1 MESSDIHVNPD
12 RLRAIAEELSMFS
25 NDIRTE
31 LTLLSNELAKLGR
44 TWQDEEYTKFK
55 NAIQPLHRILEQ
67 FHQEITRSKPDM
79 LADAEAIRA
88 YQKLKAP

>member
-1 MESSDIHVNPD
+1 MPASDIHVDPD

-31 LTLLSNELAKLGR
+31 LTLLSGELAKLGR
-44 TWQDEEYTKFK
+44 SWQDEEYKKFK
-55 NAIQPLHRILEQ
+55 NAIQPLNRILER
-67 FHQEITRSKPDM
+67 FHEEITRSKPSM

-88 YQKLKAP
+88 YQKLQAP

>member
-1 MESSDIHVNPD
+1 MTSPDIHVDPD

-31 LTLLSNELAKLGR
+31 LTLLNNELAKLGR
-44 TWQDEEYTKFK
+44 SWQDEEYTKFR
-55 NAIQPLHRILEQ
+55 NAIQPLYRILEQ
-67 FHQEITRSKPDM
+67 FHEEITRSKPGM

-88 YQKLKAP
+88 YQKLQGP

>member
-1 MESSDIHVNPD
+1 MATSEIHVNPD

-25 NDIRTE
+25 NDIKAE
-31 LTLLSNELAKLGR
+31 LILLSNELAKLGR
-44 TWQDEEYTKFK
+44 SWQDDEYKKFK

-67 FHQEITRSKPDM
+67 FHEEIVRSKPDM

-88 YQKLKAP
+88 YQKLQAP

>member
-1 MESSDIHVNPD
+1 MASPDIHVDPD

-31 LTLLSNELAKLGR
+31 LTLLNSEIGKLGR
-44 TWQDEEYTKFK
+44 SWQDEEYKKFK

-67 FHQEITRSKPDM
+67 FHEEITRSKPDM

-88 YQKLKAP
+88 YQRLQAP

>member
-1 MESSDIHVNPD
+1 MATSDIHVDPD

-44 TWQDEEYTKFK
+44 TWQDDEYKKFK
-55 NAIQPLHRILEQ
+55 SAIQPLHRILEKFQ
-67 FHQEITRSKPDM
+67 EEITRSKPDM

-88 YQKLKAP
+88 YQKLQTP

>member
-1 MESSDIHVNPD
+1 MASPDIHVDPD

-25 NDIRTE
+25 NDIKTQ

-44 TWQDEEYTKFK
+44 SWQDDEYKKFK

-67 FHQEITRSKPDM
+67 FQEEITRSKPDM
-79 LADAEAIRA
+79 LADAEIIRA
-88 YQKLKAP
+88 YQKLQAP

>member
-1 MESSDIHVNPD
+1 MASPDIHVDPD

-25 NDIRTE
+25 NDIRTQ
-31 LTLLSNELAKLGR
+31 LTLLNNELSKLGR
-44 TWQDEEYTKFK
+44 SWQDEEYKKFK

-67 FHQEITRSKPDM
+67 FQEEITRSKPDM

-88 YQKLKAP
+88 YQKLQAP

>member
-1 MESSDIHVNPD
+1 MASPDIQVDPD

-25 NDIRTE
+25 NDIRTQ
-31 LTLLSNELAKLGR
+31 LTLLNNELSKLGR
-44 TWQDEEYTKFK
+44 SWQDEEYKKFK

-67 FHQEITRSKPDM
+67 FQEEITRSKPDM

-88 YQKLKAP
+88 YQKLQAP